1 MTNVFDL
8 LGVIV
13 LFVIVYCL
21 NLSVGKSG
29 VAGKLSTGFALF
41 QTLVVF
47 ASAGGAMILL
57 GDLVKN
63 EAVSLFLAVFGL
75 SGVLLLSGFMSFKYY
90 QQRIL
95 AHPEEFYIQDGSV
108 VFEKSY
114 LFGGV
119 VSYLGFGI
127 LAAGIGLANTISV
140 VIGDRHGVLY
150 GLAIFAPIIIAIYLF
165 AKYRKWAMQ
174 YIIKELSEQ
183 GKLIEKNTGEQ

>member
-57 GDLVKN
+57 GDLVKY

-174 YIIKELSEQ
+174 HIIKELSEQ

>member
-8 LGVIV
+8 LGVVV

-57 GDLVKN
+57 GGLVKN

-95 AHPEEFYIQDGSV
+95 AHPEEFYIQDGGV

-165 AKYRKWAMQ
+165 AKYRKWVMQ
-174 YIIKELSEQ
+174 HIIKELSKQ
-183 GKLIEKNTGEQ
+183 GNLIEKNTGEQ

>member
-8 LGVIV
+8 LGVVV

-47 ASAGGAMILL
+47 ASAGGAIILL

-165 AKYRKWAMQ
+165 AKYRKWVMQ
-174 YIIKELSEQ
+174 HIIKELGEQ
-183 GKLIEKNTGEQ
+183 GKLIEKNTGE

>member
-1 MTNVFDL
+1 MANVFDL
-8 LGVIV
+8 LGVAV
-13 LFVIVYCL
+13 LVVIVYWL
-21 NLSVGKSG
+21 NLSVGRSG

-47 ASAGGAMILL
+47 ASAGGSMILL
-57 GDLVKN
+57 GDLVEN
-63 EAVSLFLAVFGL
+63 EALSLFLAVLGL

-95 AHPEEFYIQDGSV
+95 AHPEEFYIQDGNV
-108 VFEKSY
+108 IFEKSY

-127 LAAGIGLANTISV
+127 LANGIGLANTISV
-140 VIGDRHGVLY
+140 MIGDRHGVLY

-165 AKYRKWAMQ
+165 AKYRKWTMQ
-174 YIIKELSEQ
+174 HIIKELSNF
-183 GKLIEKNTGEQ
+183 L

>member
-8 LGVIV
+8 LGVVV

-47 ASAGGAMILL
+47 ASAGGAIILL

>member
-165 AKYRKWAMQ
+165 DKYRKWAMQ
-174 YIIKELSEQ
+174 HIIKELSEQ

>member
-8 LGVIV
+8 LGVVV

>member
-8 LGVIV
+8 LGVVV

-47 ASAGGAMILL
+47 ASAGGAIILL

-165 AKYRKWAMQ
+165 AKYRKWVMQ
-174 YIIKELSEQ
+174 HIIKELGEQ

>member
-165 AKYRKWAMQ
+165 AKYRKWVMQ
-174 YIIKELSEQ
+174 HIIKELGEQ
-183 GKLIEKNTGEQ
+183 GKLIEKNTGE

>member
-47 ASAGGAMILL
+47 ASAGGAIILL

-165 AKYRKWAMQ
+165 AKYRKWVMQ
-174 YIIKELSEQ
+174 HIIKELSEQ

>member
-47 ASAGGAMILL
+47 ASAGGAIILL

-90 QQRIL
+90 EQRIL
-95 AHPEEFYIQDGSV
+95 AHPEEFYIQDGNV

-119 VSYLGFGI
+119 VSYLGFGT
-127 LAAGIGLANTISV
+127 LAAGIGLTNTISS
-140 VIGDRHGVLY
+140 VIGAHHGVLY
-150 GLAIFAPIIIAIYLF
+150 GLATLAPIIIAIYLF
-165 AKYRKWAMQ
+165 AKYRKWVMQ
-174 YIIKELSEQ
+174 HIIKELGEQ
-183 GKLIEKNTGEQ
+183 GKLIEKNTGE

>member
-63 EAVSLFLAVFGL
+63 EAVSLFFSSFWLKWGL
-75 SGVLLLSGFMSFKYY
+75 VTKWLY
-90 QQRIL
+90 
-95 AHPEEFYIQDGSV
+95 
-108 VFEKSY
+108 
-114 LFGGV
+114 
-119 VSYLGFGI
+119 
-127 LAAGIGLANTISV
+127 
-140 VIGDRHGVLY
+140 VI
-150 GLAIFAPIIIAIYLF
+150 
-165 AKYRKWAMQ
+165 
-174 YIIKELSEQ
+174 
-183 GKLIEKNTGEQ
+183 

>member
-8 LGVIV
+8 LGVVV

-165 AKYRKWAMQ
+165 AKYRKWVMQ
-174 YIIKELSEQ
+174 HIIKELGEQ